1 MVREDGS
8 FGVEEVK
15 VWGPN
20 VLSFQLQVGQKEEER
35 WHCMGTYLPS
45 SNKAGDAQR
54 AAADD
59 GCDLRGAGRGMA
71 HGLEQPERRPGLP
84 KG

>member
-20 VLSFQLQVGQKEEER
+20 VLSFQLQVEQKEEEW
-35 WHCMGTYLPS
+35 WHCV
-45 SNKAGDAQR
+45 
-54 AAADD
+54 
-59 GCDLRGAGRGMA
+59 GALSWA
-71 HGLEQPERRPGLP
+71 T
-84 KG
+84 